1 MEKTEEQPDAS
12 LTINAFS
19 ALICGARDTQS
30 LAWMPDVAVHNA
42 AAPFG
47 GVFYAKPCFMLDL
60 F

>member
-1 MEKTEEQPDAS
+1 MEADFS

-30 LAWMPDVAVHNA
+30 LAWMPDVAVHNT